1 MEVHMILPKLT
12 IRDRTYKTPIIQG
25 GMGVGVSRDILAG
38 AVAHDGCI
46 GILSS
51 ACLDFLISH
60 DLKKRCNAYDAMIT
74 EVQNARA
81 FSQGNGGIGVNIMVY
96 LARDF
101 DASVRG
107 AVDAKADMIIC
118 GAGLPLQLP
127 QVVGT
132 TADIALIP
140 IVSSVRA
147 LRLICARW
155 AKKGCRP
162 DAVVVEGPLAG
173 GHLGFA
179 YEDLTRSEHQLDA
192 IFPPIKE
199 FAMANGDFPVIV
211 AGGIYT
217 HQDICDWTIGRGAD
231 GVQMGT
237 RFLATE
243 ESSASLLYKQAV
255 IDCKPEEIIVCQNKI
270 CPPGSPSGM
279 PFRTLVNAPM
289 YAFGK
294 FRVPFCNRGYVLQ
307 KDTEGLFSI
316 CAAKENSKHNFCIC
330 NGLLSSA
337 GYVKDERPLY
347 TVGSNAHR
355 IDRILSTHDL
365 INELKGF

>member
-1 MEVHMILPKLT
+1 MILPKLT
-12 IRDRTYKTPIIQG
+12 IRDRTYEAPIIQG
-25 GMGVGVSRDILAG
+25 GMGVGVSRDMLAG
-38 AVAHDGCI
+38 TVAHEGCI

-60 DLKKRCNAYDAMIT
+60 DLKKRYNAYDAMIL
-74 EVQNARA
+74 EVQNARIL
-81 FSQGNGGIGVNIMVY
+81 SQGHGGIGVNIMVY

-155 AKKGCRP
+155 AKKGRRP

-199 FAMANGDFPVIV
+199 FAMTNGDFPVIV

-217 HQDICDWTIGRGAD
+217 HQDICDWITRGAD

-237 RFLATE
+237 RFLVTE
-243 ESSASLLYKQAV
+243 ESGASLLYKQAV
-255 IDCKPEEIIVCQNKI
+255 IECTPEEIIVCHNRT

-279 PFRTLVNAPM
+279 PFRTLTNAPM

-294 FRVPFCNRGYVLQ
+294 FRRPFCNRGYVLQ
-307 KDTEGLFSI
+307 KDAEGSFSI
-316 CAAKENSKHNFCIC
+316 CAAKENSQQNFCIC

-337 GYVKDERPLY
+337 GYAKDEQPLF
-347 TVGSNAHR
+347 TVGTNAHR
-355 IDRILSTHDL
+355 VDRIVSTHEL
-365 INELKGF
+365 ICELKGS